1 MRVTLI
7 NPPYPRGAPESIFLP
22 LSIGYLAAFLEGGGC
37 DVNVIDCQVLRP
49 TREQLGDELRK
60 RQPDIVGVTASTL
73 TYKPAIEIVKTA
85 KEALPKCLTIMGGP
99 HVTIL
104 DKETLIQNSEVDVIV
119 RKEGEQTLLELL
131 NVVSRSNMRNFN
143 EILGITFRKNGQVIR
158 NPDRLFIQNLDE
170 LPYPAFKFFP
180 LKKYRVFGKTYLPI
194 ITSRGCPFQCTF
206 CMASQMCG
214 RRFRARS
221 PRNVADELELLR
233 DEYGADAVTFYDD
246 TFTFDINR
254 AYKICE
260 EMKKRKFHLL
270 WDCRTRV
277 DMISKELLATM
288 KSADCQLIHF
298 GVESGSQEILN
309 AMKKGTTVEQNE
321 RAIKWAK
328 EAGILV
334 AISVI
339 IGYPGETK
347 ETMKQTMDFIQ
358 KTEPDY
364 VYVCVP
370 TPYPG
375 TELYDHL
382 KVLGWKLSTEWE
394 HYDEQTL
401 VFENPNFPA
410 EKIKE
415 ARRKFYNQY
424 YSASYILHKSLRRDF
439 YSRTMARIALND
451 FLWRMKIPKWIY
463 TGLKKL
469 TRSQES

>member
-424 YSASYILHKSLRRDF
+424 FSASYILHKSLRRDF